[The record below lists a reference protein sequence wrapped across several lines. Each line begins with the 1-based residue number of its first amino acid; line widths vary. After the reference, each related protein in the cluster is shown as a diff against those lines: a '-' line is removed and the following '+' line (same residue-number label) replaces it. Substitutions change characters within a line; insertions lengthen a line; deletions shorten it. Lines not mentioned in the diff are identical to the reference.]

1 MPQAHPAT
9 ASPGQTGQTG
19 FNYYTETFSRA
30 VYPALDRTIETDI
43 AVIGGGF
50 TGLHTALGVAERG
63 GQVVVLESRHCGWGA
78 SGRNGGQLL
87 SDWRSGVAG
96 LSQTYSPEETLAL
109 SRLAKSA
116 QNHVKAVMKRYA
128 IEADFVPGALTASDN
143 RRHAAHLRAEYEAA
157 QTLGLAENLV
167 LLDKKEVARHT
178 GSSIYHN
185 GVLDREAGHL
195 HPFKLAQGLAAA
207 AVKRKARIYEETPV
221 LKIEI
226 EKTGANPGVQ
236 PWVKL
241 WTRDGVYV
249 KARRVVLACNAYLDG
264 LYPGLKPFI
273 FPIYSYIIATEP
285 LSGAAA
291 STVLPTGVCVCGTRF
306 FLDYYRRTSDGRLL
320 FGGSEGWRLRARPQE
335 TERVRAHL
343 KRVYPDLASVPLA
356 YSWSGRVGITRSRMP
371 GFGVLEGGKLWYA
384 HGFSGHGVSL
394 TGLGGCV
401 LAPALL
407 ASLEGAAP
415 RASESDEATEAWARL
430 LGLPKRPFYGGE
442 ALRPFLLLA
451 GSFFYRSLDKLGW

>member
-1 MPQAHPAT
+1 
-9 ASPGQTGQTG
+9 
-19 FNYYTETFSRA
+19 
-30 VYPALDRTIETDI
+30 
-43 AVIGGGF
+43 
-50 TGLHTALGVAERG
+50 
-63 GQVVVLESRHCGWGA
+63 
-78 SGRNGGQLL
+78 
-87 SDWRSGVAG
+87 
-96 LSQTYSPEETLAL
+96 
-109 SRLAKSA
+109 
-116 QNHVKAVMKRYA
+116 MKRYA
-128 IEADFVPGALTASDN
+128 IEADFVAGALTASDN
-143 RRHAAHLRAEYEAA
+143 RRHASHLRAEYEAA
-157 QTLGLAENLV
+157 RALGLAENLV
-167 LLDKKEVARHT
+167 LLDKKEVAQQT

-185 GVLDREAGHL
+185 GLLDREAGHL

-207 AVKRKARIYEETPV
+207 AVKRQARIYEETPV

-226 EKTGANPGVQ
+226 EKTGASPGAE
-236 PWVKL
+236 PRVKL
-241 WTRDGVYV
+241 WTRDGLHVR
-249 KARRVVLACNAYLDG
+249 ARRVVLACNAYLEG
-264 LYPGLKPFI
+264 LYPGLGPFI

-285 LSGAAA
+285 LSGVAA

-343 KRVYPDLASVPLA
+343 RRVYPDLASVRLD

-371 GFGVLEGGKLWYA
+371 GFGVLEQGKLWYA
-384 HGFSGHGVSL
+384 HGFSGHGVGL

-407 ASLEGAAP
+407 ASLAGAGSP
-415 RASESDEATEAWARL
+415 SASEPAAEAAEAWSRL
-430 LGLPKRPFYGGE
+430 LALPRRPFYGGE

>member
-1 MPQAHPAT
+1 M
-9 ASPGQTGQTG
+9 
-19 FNYYTETFSRA
+19 SR
-30 VYPALDRTIETDI
+30 
-43 AVIGGGF
+43 
-50 TGLHTALGVAERG
+50 
-63 GQVVVLESRHCGWGA
+63 
-78 SGRNGGQLL
+78 
-87 SDWRSGVAG
+87 
-96 LSQTYSPEETLAL
+96 
-109 SRLAKSA
+109 
-116 QNHVKAVMKRYA
+116 
-128 IEADFVPGALTASDN
+128 GALTASDN
-143 RRHAAHLRAEYEAA
+143 RRHASHLRAEYEAA
-157 QTLGLAENLV
+157 RALGLAENLA
-167 LLDKKEVARHT
+167 LLDKKEVARQT

-185 GVLDREAGHL
+185 GLLDREAGHL

-207 AVKRKARIYEETPV
+207 AVKCQARIYEETPV

-226 EKTGANPGVQ
+226 EKTGAEPGVKI
-236 PWVKL
+236 WV
-241 WTRDGVYV
+241 RDGVYV
-249 KARRVVLACNAYLDG
+249 KARRVVLACNAYLES

-306 FLDYYRRTSDGRLL
+306 FLDYYRRVSDGRLL

-343 KRVYPDLASVPLA
+343 KRVYPDLASVRLD

-371 GFGVLEGGKLWYA
+371 GFGVLEGGRLWYA

-407 ASLEGAAP
+407 ASLGGGGETAETSSEAA
-415 RASESDEATEAWARL
+415 EAVEAWSRL
-430 LGLPKRPFYGGE
+430 QGLSRRPFYGGE